1 MTFTERAGSVRDR
14 YIGALGAREHR
25 VASTG
30 ARVGERLRA
39 IRRQKGLSLHD
50 VEARSNLEFKAS
62 VLGAYE
68 RGERAI
74 SVPRLLRLSEI
85 YEVPSDQLLPRE
97 ADGAEISLVDTGS
110 IASVDLDAGFTID
123 LVRLHDLDDPDA
135 VVLSR
140 YATTIQLERQD
151 FNGRL
156 LTIRRDDLRIL
167 AAVMGRS
174 MDELGARFEQ
184 LGLRAGASAG
194 ATT

>member
-1 MTFTERAGSVRDR
+1 MGCCVVMPVRSMTFTERAGSVRIR
-14 YIGALGAREHR
+14 YIGGWGRGSNR
-25 VASTG
+25 VVSTG

-97 ADGAEISLVDTGS
+97 VDGAEISLVDTG
-110 IASVDLDAGFTID
+110 ATTPVDLNAGFTID

-135 VVLSR
+135 QILSR

-156 LTIRRDDLRIL
+156 LTIRREDLRIL
-167 AAVMGRS
+167 GAV
-174 MDELGARFEQ
+174 LGK
-184 LGLRAGASAG
+184 SI
-194 ATT
+194 